1 MKSIRQNLFL
11 AIKYINGFFKIGIA
25 NRDGAINL
33 ADIFVG
39 ETSLADM
46 QKFSLKL
53 KEAFDVLGIEMT
65 VKFMGAPNEIPTA
78 HIGSPKKKQKRLP
91 SSTRKQPIVL
101 RPDQTE

>member
-11 AIKYINGFFKIGIA
+11 AIKYVNGFFKIGIA

-46 QKFSLKL
+46 QKFSSKL
-53 KEAFDVLGIEMT
+53 KEAFDVLGIELT
-65 VKFMGAPNEIPTA
+65 TKFMGAPNELQLA
-78 HIGSPKKKQKRLP
+78 HIDSPKKKQKRLP

-101 RPDQTE
+101 RHDRAE